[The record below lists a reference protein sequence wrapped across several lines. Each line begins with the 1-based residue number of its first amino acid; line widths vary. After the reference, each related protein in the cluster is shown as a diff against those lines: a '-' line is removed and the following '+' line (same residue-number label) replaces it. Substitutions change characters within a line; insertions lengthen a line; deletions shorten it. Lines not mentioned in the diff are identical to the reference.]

1 MLQTCHTPRRRG
13 THSNPVCARTQVL
26 SNGQGVELGG
36 KKVYVI
42 FDSGTTGVTI
52 SRELYAPSV
61 PLSLSLSPPFFLPLS
76 LSLSLSLSFSLSLS
90 LFLSSFFP
98 PLSLRWTRSTT
109 YGTTETLPTVSSL

>member
-61 PLSLSLSPPFFLPLS
+61 PLA
-76 LSLSLSLSFSLSLS
+76 LSFSLSLS